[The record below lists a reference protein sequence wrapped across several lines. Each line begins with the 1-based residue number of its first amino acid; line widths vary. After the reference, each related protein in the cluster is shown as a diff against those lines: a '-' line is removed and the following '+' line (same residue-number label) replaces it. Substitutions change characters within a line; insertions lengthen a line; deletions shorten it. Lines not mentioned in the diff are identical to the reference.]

1 MTTMTMP
8 RRSFSGLGTVVALE
22 LAQRVRS
29 LAWYVLL
36 GVFAVVMLGT
46 TVLLLP
52 IQGQQG
58 SGGGYVFSTIVFLVL
73 LLGTLITPA
82 LSGGAVNG
90 DREAGTL
97 ATTQVTLVRTGALLL
112 GKVLA
117 AWVSSLALVVLA
129 LPFLAVAV
137 LAGGLRVDTVLVSV
151 LVVAVELGVVAAIGV
166 GLSALLTRVV
176 FSVVVTYLIVAA
188 LSLGTLLAFS
198 LGGLALQTDQLVR
211 SREPVDDGSGTS
223 KTLVCAP
230 WSESHESVPR
240 FDDVWWLL
248 SANPYV
254 VLADAVPASFTADG
268 SPKDLF
274 GAISAGARAAQI
286 APKPVVTYDD
296 CHVDQSGGPTAEET
310 IARTVPSWF
319 VGLGLHLLLAA
330 AILLGAWRA
339 LLTPAR
345 RLARGSRVA

>member
-1 MTTMTMP
+1 MTAVVAQ
-8 RRSFSGLGTVVALE
+8 RRPLSGLGTIIGLE

-29 LAWYVLL
+29 TAWYVLL
-36 GVFAVVMLGT
+36 GVFALLMLGMT
-46 TVLLLP
+46 ALLLP
-52 IQGQQG
+52 ISGIAG
-58 SGGGYVFSTIVFLVL
+58 GGGYAFSTIVFFVL

-137 LAGGLRVDTVLVSV
+137 IAGGLRVDTVLVSV

-166 GLSALLTRVV
+166 GLSALITRTV

-188 LSLGTLLAFS
+188 LSIGTLLAFA
-198 LGGLALQTDQLVR
+198 LGGLAFRTDQVTR
-211 SREPVDDGSGTS
+211 YRDPVDTSSSSTS
-223 KTLVCAP
+223 KTLVCGP
-230 WSESHESVPR
+230 WNEDHSKVPR
-240 FDDVWWLL
+240 FDAVWWLL

-254 VLADAVPASFTADG
+254 VLADAVPASFTKEGA
-268 SPKDLF
+268 PKDLF
-274 GAISAGARAAQI
+274 GGLASGARQAQI
-286 APKPVVTYDD
+286 APKPLMVYDGCSNKD
-296 CHVDQSGGPTAEET
+296 VSGPTPAQVMS
-310 IARTVPSWF
+310 RTVPSWF
-319 VGLGLHLLLAA
+319 VGLGMHLLLAA

-339 LLTPAR
+339 LITPTR
-345 RLARGSRVA
+345 KLPRGSRVA

>member
-1 MTTMTMP
+1 MTTLATP
-8 RRSFSGLGTVVALE
+8 RRPFTGLGTIVALE

-29 LAWYVLL
+29 TAWYVLL
-36 GVFAVVMLGT
+36 GVFAVLMLGMT
-46 TVLLLP
+46 ALLLP
-52 IQGQQG
+52 ISGLRDA
-58 SGGGYVFSTIVFLVL
+58 GGGYVFSTIVFFVL

-117 AWVSSLALVVLA
+117 AWVSSLALVVIA

-151 LVVAVELGVVAAIGV
+151 LVVALELGVVAAIGV
-166 GLSALLTRVV
+166 GLSALITRTV

-188 LSLGTLLAFS
+188 LSIGTLLAFS
-198 LGGLALQTDQLVR
+198 LGGLAIRTDQVLR
-211 SREPVDDGSGTS
+211 EREPSSDTSSTS
-223 KTLVCAP
+223 KTITCGP
-230 WSESHESVPR
+230 WTEQHTQVPR
-240 FDDVWWLL
+240 FDAVWWLL

-254 VLADAVPASFTADG
+254 VLADAVPASFTKDG
-268 SPKDLF
+268 APNDLF
-274 GAISAGARAAQI
+274 GGLAASARVAQI
-286 APKPVVTYDD
+286 APKPLVVDD
-296 CHVDQSGGPTAEET
+296 YCRNAGSSGPTPQQILAT
-310 IARTVPSWF
+310 TVPSWF

-345 RLARGSRVA
+345 KLPRGSRVA